1 MASDPPKI
9 HIDSIERM
17 AAGNGQN
24 FSASIGRVGAQL
36 GMTKIGC
43 TVVDLQPGERAW
55 PYHLHYGQ
63 EELFFVLEGEG
74 TLRYDDE
81 EYKLRQGE
89 FFFAGTGPGTAHQIV
104 NSSDAKLRY
113 FALSSTDDPEVCYYP
128 DSKKYGAYCWRDDG
142 KGVRFL
148 AHDDAGVDYFDGEQ

>member
-1 MASDPPKI
+1 MASAPPKI
-9 HIDSIERM
+9 HIDSIKRM

-43 TVVDLQPGERAW
+43 TVVDLQPGEQAW

-74 TLRYDDE
+74 TLRYDDD
-81 EYKLRQGE
+81 EYKLREGE
-89 FFFAGTGPGTAHQIV
+89 FFFAGTGAGTAHQIV

-113 FALSSTDDPEVCYYP
+113 LALSSTDDPEVCYYP

-142 KGVRFL
+142 TGVRFL
-148 AHDDAGVDYFDGEQ
+148 ARDDAGVDYFDGEQ